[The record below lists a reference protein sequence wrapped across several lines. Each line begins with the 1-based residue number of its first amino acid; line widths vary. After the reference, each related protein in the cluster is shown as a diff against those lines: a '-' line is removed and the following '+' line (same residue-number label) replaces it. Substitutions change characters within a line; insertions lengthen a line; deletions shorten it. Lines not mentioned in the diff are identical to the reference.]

1 MHKDDHVKLKVLSWY
16 FYKNGD
22 LNFFRVDLQ
31 RHLAFRLQLLVRKH
45 NEILAAEQ
53 VRTTKVILIPS
64 SELMDDMRKRRT
76 KK

>member
-1 MHKDDHVKLKVLSWY
+1 MIMWNWKY

-53 VRTTKVILIPS
+53 VRTTKVIPS